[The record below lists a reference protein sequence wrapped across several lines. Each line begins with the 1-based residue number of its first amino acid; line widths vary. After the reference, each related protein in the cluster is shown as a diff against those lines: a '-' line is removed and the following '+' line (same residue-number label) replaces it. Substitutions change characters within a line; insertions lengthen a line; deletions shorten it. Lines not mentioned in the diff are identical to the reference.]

1 MSKAKKGPP
10 IAVTNL
16 RKIWEQKKR
25 QLELTQV
32 EAADKLGWTQGAFSQ
47 YLNGITELGPAATI
61 KLANFLGVD
70 PEEIDPAIHDDLPG
84 IHRVP
89 VRYDMNSTKA
99 VNNRYTHVSF
109 TDDLFR
115 VQIKPEFC
123 TDSIRKRFP
132 YLAKAGCQLVC
143 ADPNK
148 TYRPRS
154 TENEP
159 LYLICR
165 KGESSF
171 DIAEE
176 SQLPPAKK
184 LAKKFTIVGLAYY

>member
-1 MSKAKKGPP
+1 MSKAKKGLP

-16 RKIWEQKKR
+16 RKIWERKKH

-32 EAADKLGWTQGAFSQ
+32 EAAEKLGWTQGAFSQ
-47 YLNGITELGPAATI
+47 YLNGITELGPTATI

-89 VRYDMNSTKA
+89 VRYDMDNTKA
-99 VNNRYTHVSF
+99 INDRYVHVSIS
-109 TDDLFR
+109 DDLFR

-123 TDSIRKRFP
+123 TDSMRKRFP
-132 YLAKAGCQLVC
+132 HLSKSKSQIVC
-143 ADPNK
+143 ADESK

-154 TENEP
+154 TDNEP

-165 KGESSF
+165 KGETRF
-171 DIAEE
+171 DIVEE
-176 SQLPPAKK
+176 SQLPPSKT
-184 LAKKFTIVGLAYY
+184 LSKKFTIVGLAYY